1 MTSSLVPISVPAT
14 VDDERLGAWAS
25 TFLQIASVSAQLAKT
40 PFVPVSLR
48 VIDERGAYDEQ
59 TTAANVA
66 AAILTGQE
74 IGLEPMAALRSINVI
89 SATPALSALALRALA
104 QRNGHGIWLREAT
117 NSRAIVEGLR
127 AGEDASKTQRITW
140 TIDDARARNLA
151 GKVNWR
157 TQPRNMLIAR
167 ATSEVVRLVAAD
179 AVLGIPYSI
188 EELEDGDLGASS
200 DSPDKGEAGA
210 ESAPRTA
217 RRRGARAAAARTS
230 TTHNGAGAA
239 QSVALAPG
247 ATDPAGQTP
256 EDEPSTEEPTQPVEP
271 IMETQRRAIQA
282 SFRELGIARP
292 EQMAIATRVAG
303 RKVESSKDLSK
314 PEAAKVLDE
323 IALMKARQHSERVDE
338 IVPAPGAP
346 APAED
351 EPPLDAVGP
360 HVDEPDG
367 GHMAS
372 QLGDE
377 PALDET
383 TGEILTKPEDPATD
397 DDFAM
402 VRELFDRAQFP
413 GGRDGQDA
421 RVNYASAI
429 LGRKLSGPVDLLHG
443 EAAEVA
449 AALRLMAEDMAP
461 ATDNGGGL

>member
-1 MTSSLVPISVPAT
+1 MTSGLVPLASAPAT
-14 VDDERLGAWAS
+14 IDDERLGAWAS

-48 VIDERGAYDEQ
+48 VIDEKGAYDEQ

-89 SATPALSALALRALA
+89 NATPALSALALRALA

-151 GKVNWR
+151 GRPNWR

-188 EELEDGDLGASS
+188 EELDDGDLTSDFVASDEGGA
-200 DSPDKGEAGA
+200 DP
-210 ESAPRTA
+210 APRTA
-217 RRRGARAAAARTS
+217 RRRGGRAAAGRGSAQ
-230 TTHNGAGAA
+230 NGAGAPETA
-239 QSVALAPG
+239 ALPVG
-247 ATDPAGQTP
+247 ATEPPPQTP
-256 EDEPSTEEPTQPVEP
+256 EDEPSTTETPEP
-271 IMETQRRAIQA
+271 IVETQRRAIQA

-292 EQMAIATRVAG
+292 EQMAIATRVCG

-323 IALMKARQHSERVDE
+323 IALMKARQHSERVDT

-360 HVDEPDG
+360 HVEEPDG
-367 GHMAS
+367 GHMS
-372 QLGDE
+372 GSIEDE
-377 PALDET
+377 PSTDET
-383 TGEILTKPEDPATD
+383 TGEILIDPKAPATD
-397 DDFAM
+397 DDFAA

-413 GGRDGQDA
+413 GGRDGQDS

-429 LGRKLSGPVDLLHG
+429 LGRKLAGPVDLTHG
-443 EAAEVA
+443 EAGEVA
-449 AALRLMAEDMAP
+449 AALRLMAEDMPP
-461 ATDNGGGL
+461 ATDNGGGM

>member
-1 MTSSLVPISVPAT
+1 MTSGLVPISAPAT
-14 VDDERLGAWAS
+14 IDDERLGAWAS

-89 SATPALSALALRALA
+89 NATPALSALALRALA

-127 AGEDASKTQRITW
+127 AGEDESKTQRITW
-140 TIDDARARNLA
+140 SIDDARARNLA

-188 EELEDGDLGASS
+188 EELQDGDLGISSGSS
-200 DSPDKGEAGA
+200 DPDEGGVDP
-210 ESAPRTA
+210 APRTA
-217 RRRGARAAAARTS
+217 RRRGGRAAAGRGSAQ
-230 TTHNGAGAA
+230 NGAGAP
-239 QSVALAPG
+239 QTVALPAG
-247 ATDPAGQTP
+247 ATEPAPQTP
-256 EDEPSTEEPTQPVEP
+256 EDEPSTTETPEP

-292 EQMAIATRVAG
+292 EQMAIATRVSG

-323 IALMKARQHSERVDE
+323 IALMKARQHSERVDT

-360 HVDEPDG
+360 HVEEPDG
-367 GHMAS
+367 GHMAGS
-372 QLGDE
+372 IEDE
-377 PALDET
+377 PSTDET

-402 VRELFDRAQFP
+402 VRELFDAARFP

-429 LGRKLSGPVDLLHG
+429 LGRKLAGPVDLLHG

-449 AALRLMAEDMAP
+449 AALRLMAEDMPP
-461 ATDNGGGL
+461 ATDGGGGM